1 MSYPA
6 ADSAQPV
13 APLTVLALPALALRT
28 GHGVSWLAYVGLA
41 EQMRAAEFSNPDD
54 ALAFAAQHTLMRC
67 MAATLLE
74 VKPTAA
80 SDIPVDRSCPL
91 CSSGQPHGKPRIKGT
106 NLSMARSLGL
116 AVGLSAPVGVTAGV
130 DVVRLRGSYYDS
142 FDGLSLTPAEKQKV
156 AALTGEA
163 ADLARHLLWSAK
175 EAVLK
180 ATGFGLGIPP
190 RSVDV
195 ALDHFPQS
203 APAMGHDLLTARARL
218 TPPASSTVQLPQEF
232 WVSWTVYD
240 GDYLLAVASSSPHV
254 LTLHTVQTPL
264 AVKRAFGR

>member
-6 ADSAQPV
+6 ADSTQPV
-13 APLTVLALPALALRT
+13 APLTLLALPALALRT

-41 EQMRAAEFSNPDD
+41 EQMRAAEFNNPED

-80 SDIPVDRSCPL
+80 SEIPVDRSCPL
-91 CSSGQPHGKPRIKGT
+91 CSSNQPHGRPRIKGT

-116 AVGLSAPVGVTAGV
+116 AVGLSAPVGIAAGV

-142 FDGLSLTPAEKQKV
+142 FDGLSLTPTEKQRIT
-156 AALTGEA
+156 ALPGES
-163 ADLARHLLWSAK
+163 ADFARHLLWSAK

-190 RSVDV
+190 RSVEID
-195 ALDHFPQS
+195 LDHFPLS
-203 APAMGHDLLTARARL
+203 APTVGDGLLSARAQL
-218 TPPASSTVQLPQEF
+218 TLPEGTGAQVPLEF
-232 WVSWTVYD
+232 WVSWTVYE
-240 GDYLLAVASSSPHV
+240 GQYVLAVASSSPHH
-254 LTLHTVQTPL
+254 LNLQTVQTPL